1 MFSQLFSKK
10 LQKSAFFFVLGLF
23 GENIWWVWGRIR
35 GFAVSIDNESEK
47 STVALLFIFF
57 SVNCSLLLFLCYV
70 RQGFDKNLYPH
81 AAYGRKSYRI

>member
-57 SVNCSLLLFLCYV
+57 SVNCSLSV
-70 RQGFDKNLYPH
+70 RRIKETTNIIITLRR
-81 AAYGRKSYRI
+81 GRSALPLS

>member
-10 LQKSAFFFVLGLF
+10 LQKSAFFFVFGLF

-47 STVALLFIFF
+47 STLALLFIFF
-57 SVNCSLLLFLCYV
+57 FFFL
-70 RQGFDKNLYPH
+70 
-81 AAYGRKSYRI
+81 

>member
-10 LQKSAFFFVLGLF
+10 LQKSAFFFGLGLF

-57 SVNCSLLLFLCYV
+57 L
-70 RQGFDKNLYPH
+70 
-81 AAYGRKSYRI
+81 

>member
-47 STVALLFIFF
+47 STRALLFIFVCKLQF
-57 SVNCSLLLFLCYV
+57 ICDITHELAV
-70 RQGFDKNLYPH
+70 QT
-81 AAYGRKSYRI
+81 

>member
-1 MFSQLFSKK
+1 MHFSLF
-10 LQKSAFFFVLGLF
+10 LGLF
-23 GENIWWVWGRIR
+23 VENIWWVLGRIR